1 MDAALSENRGEGGVE
16 DRKDAEGSE
25 GNADIS
31 CYIS

>member
-1 MDAALSENRGEGGVE
+1 VDVVLSENRGEGGVE
-16 DRKDAEGSE
+16 DGKDTEGGE